1 MTPRTL
7 KSVVLTA
14 LLVTSPLALAGKAA
28 DTVTVSDPYVRLVP
42 AAAGVTGAYMM
53 LKNTDT
59 NDHALVK
66 AASGAAKNVELHTV
80 IMAGGKM
87 EMRPVPKMD
96 VKAGGETQLK
106 PGSFHIMLIGLKAP
120 LKEGADVALTLT
132 FEDGS
137 TKNVV
142 APVKKIATTM
152 PMAHGDMKH

>member
-1 MTPRTL
+1 MNPRFLTNTL
-7 KSVVLTA
+7 AAA
-14 LLVTSPLALAGKAA
+14 LIVASPLALAGKAA

-42 AAAGVTGAYMM
+42 ADASVTGAYMM

-59 NDHALVK
+59 ADHALVK
-66 AASGAAKNVELHTV
+66 AGSDAAKNVELHTV
-80 IMAGGKM
+80 VMANGKM

-106 PGSFHIMLIGLKAP
+106 PGAFHIMLIDLKTP
-120 LKEGADVALTLT
+120 LKEGANIAFTLT

-142 APVKKIATTM
+142 APVKPIAMTM
-152 PMAHGDMKH
+152 SHGGMKH